1 MTTLT
6 PEDWAQVRAAYEARE
21 TPVEDICVQYDISST
36 TLRNRMRRW
45 GWTRRRPPV
54 PLEGPGAVR
63 AMTPSFSP
71 PPVREANGGEGS
83 GVGGHCAIE
92 HVALPRPTPPALAD
106 ARAGDPP
113 HRFAGG
119 GMENIA
125 AAQTVDPPPPEPAPG
140 RAQARPGW
148 EGEGAPAD
156 LGAQLQS
163 AVARVLPAIEAII
176 ARLAAGAGP
185 REMEQAGR
193 ALSSLTRTLRELN
206 ALLAQH
212 NAHAGTA
219 HRCANCADM
228 PEDMDA
234 FREQLARRIRAFVA
248 SRQAEGGEAK
258 AEET

>member
-6 PEDWAQVRAAYEARE
+6 PEAWAQVRAAYEARD
-21 TPVEDICVQYDISST
+21 TPVEDICVAYGISST

-45 GWTRRRPPV
+45 GWTRRRPPPV
-54 PLEGPGAVR
+54 PREGPAAVR

-92 HVALPRPTPPALAD
+92 HVALPPPTPPALAD

-113 HRFAGG
+113 HRSAGG

-125 AAQTVDPPPPEPAPG
+125 AAQTVDPPPP
-140 RAQARPGW
+140 
-148 EGEGAPAD
+148 GEGKDEQAAPAD
-156 LGAQLQS
+156 IGERLQG

-212 NAHAGTA
+212 NAQAGTA
-219 HRCANCADM
+219 SRCVHCADM

-234 FREQLARRIRAFVA
+234 FRYDLARRINAFVA
-248 SRQAEGGEAK
+248 SRQAEAGEAK

>member
-6 PEDWAQVRAAYEARE
+6 PEDWAQVRAAYEAGE
-21 TPVEDICVQYDISST
+21 TPVEDICVQYGISST
-36 TLRNRMRRW
+36 TLRHRMRRW

-54 PLEGPGAVR
+54 PREAPGASVIPGR
-63 AMTPSFSP
+63 GLLAASPESITPA
-71 PPVREANGGEGS
+71 RRRMDS
-83 GVGGHCAIE
+83 GPAAVAASRNDE
-92 HVALPRPTPPALAD
+92 EMAVALPHPTPTV
-106 ARAGDPP
+106 
-113 HRFAGG
+113 F
-119 GMENIA
+119 A
-125 AAQTVDPPPPEPAPG
+125 AAQTVDPPPP
-140 RAQARPGW
+140 
-148 EGEGAPAD
+148 GEGKDEQAAAFAAPAD

-219 HRCANCADM
+219 HRCAHCADM

-234 FREQLARRIRAFVA
+234 FREDLARRIDAFIA
-248 SRQAEGGEAK
+248 SRQVEAGEAK